1 MQSLID
7 AFISQ
12 IKQGKAISVNTE
24 SSYKQDLKQ
33 FSVYLEEKALNYS
46 GVSSLEAKDY
56 LSYLKD
62 QGKKDRSIARHLS
75 VLRSF
80 YRFLKKERLVMDEP
94 FRELDG
100 PKNQLVAPEIL
111 SIEEIELLMNQPE
124 TDSPAG
130 NRDKAILELLYGT
143 GLKVSEL
150 TALRLSHINL
160 SLGYITIPYKGN
172 KVRTLPLGAQAQSA
186 LIAYL
191 DTSRVK
197 LTRDSSNDSVFLNS
211 RGGTLTRQSCWK
223 ILRDYGKKAGFAKE
237 ITPHMLRHSLAV
249 HLLTNGADMGFLK
262 ELLGL
267 EELAS
272 AELYL
277 QLSKNKLKDTY
288 FKAHPRA

>member
-33 FSVYLEEKALNYS
+33 FSVYLEEKALDYS
-46 GVSSLEAKDY
+46 GVSSLEAKEY

-80 YRFLKKERLVMDEP
+80 YRFLKKEGLVMDEP

-100 PKNQLVAPEIL
+100 PKNQLVPPEIL

-124 TDSPAG
+124 GDSPPG
-130 NRDKAILELLYGT
+130 VRDKAILELLYGT

-160 SLGYITIPYKGN
+160 SLGYVTIPYKGN

-186 LIAYL
+186 LTAYL

-223 ILRDYGKKAGFAKE
+223 ILRDYGTKAGFTKE

-272 AELYL
+272 AQLYL